1 MIPFSVKN
9 VREPIEY
16 DTYWGVPNE
25 YRGKSWWNEQQT
37 LESYDVYY
45 PWRCKNNWNDSYML
59 FKVKSSNSMSRVALF
74 QEHVFPYP
82 IFRKF

>member
-37 LESYDVYY
+37 LESCDVYY
-45 PWRCKNNWNDSYML
+45 PWRCKIIGMTHICCLKLNQ
-59 FKVKSSNSMSRVALF
+59 VTV
-74 QEHVFPYP
+74 
-82 IFRKF
+82 